1 MSRPQYFFAGGMPS
15 VMAPLSVLNRR
26 APEEDPAQESLHVL
40 TDLEDVRAATL
51 RATAAAE
58 RLLSIFTSDL
68 EPKLYEDSQFLEL
81 VQKFLLSHSFA
92 RIRVLSHKP
101 IAYKTPLRLGALRRR
116 LSGHVDIRTMDAQ
129 FAARSSAMLIA
140 DSNAIVYR
148 ARASS
153 WEGVAGFAK
162 PPIARLY
169 LQEFDEM
176 WQASVPKY

>member
-1 MSRPQYFFAGGMPS
+1 MPS

-26 APEEDPAQESLHVL
+26 APADDPSQDSLHVL

-51 RATAAAE
+51 RATATAE

-68 EPKLYEDSQFLEL
+68 EPKLYEDSRFLEL
-81 VQKFLLSHSFA
+81 IQKYLLSHSFA

-101 IAYKTPLRLGALRRR
+101 IAYKTTLRLGALRRR
-116 LSGHVDIRTMDAQ
+116 LSGHIDIRTLDAQ
-129 FAARSSAMLIA
+129 YAARTSAMLIA
-140 DSNAIVYR
+140 DTKAIVYR

-153 WEGVAGFAK
+153 WEGVAGFTN

-176 WQASVPKY
+176 WHASVPKY